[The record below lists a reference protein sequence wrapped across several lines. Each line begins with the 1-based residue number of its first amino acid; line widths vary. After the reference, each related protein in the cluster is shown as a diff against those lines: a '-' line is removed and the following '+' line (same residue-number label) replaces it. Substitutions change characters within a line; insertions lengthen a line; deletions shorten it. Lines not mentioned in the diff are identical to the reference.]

1 MAKRPGKTPTLS
13 AVELCAG
20 AGGLSLGLERA
31 GFHPLALVD
40 NDALACATLRT
51 NRPRWNT
58 IEADLQSFDLSPWR
72 GVDLLSGGLPCPP
85 YSLAG
90 QQRGAD
96 DERDLFPTMLEIVN
110 DVKPRAVLI
119 ENVRGLMHAKFATVR
134 NQVEVD
140 LAKMGYRS
148 YWAMLNAADF
158 KTPQNRFRVFL
169 IAVNRREKRDLEW
182 PFEKNETPVTVGEAV
197 GDLMGANG
205 WRRAKRWAK
214 QANRAAPTIV
224 GGSKKHGGPDL
235 GPTRARKEWAEMDV
249 DGLGV
254 ANEAPA
260 PGFNGMPRLTARMV
274 ARIQGFP
281 DDWKFFGGKTHQC
294 RQIGNA
300 LPPPLAEAVAGAVAG
315 CLRS

>member
-1 MAKRPGKTPTLS
+1 MAKQPGKTPTLS

-96 DERDLFPTMLEIVN
+96 DERDLFPTMLNIVS
-110 DVKPRAVLI
+110 DVKPRAILI
-119 ENVRGLMHAKFATVR
+119 ENVRGLMHAKFAPVR

-169 IAVNRREKRDLEW
+169 IAVNRREKRELEW
-182 PFEKNETPVTVGEAV
+182 PFEKNEAPVTVGEAV

-281 DDWKFFGGKTHQC
+281 DDWEFFGGKTHQC

-300 LPPPLAEAVAGAVAG
+300 LPPPLAGAVAGAVAG